1 MKKTLLMAFLT
12 VAITVNAQSYEQSHS
27 NWDIDT
33 IPTLQQVLDYG
44 VEFNQRGDS
53 VYSFE
58 IKDTELKLV
67 GTINRIS
74 NKQD

>member
-1 MKKTLLMAFLT
+1 MVFLT
-12 VAITVNAQSYEQSHS
+12 VAITVNAQSNEQSHR

-44 VEFNQRGDS
+44 VELKQSGDS

-58 IKDTELKLV
+58 IKDTKLKIG
-67 GTINRIS
+67 GTINRI
-74 NKQD
+74 NNRID